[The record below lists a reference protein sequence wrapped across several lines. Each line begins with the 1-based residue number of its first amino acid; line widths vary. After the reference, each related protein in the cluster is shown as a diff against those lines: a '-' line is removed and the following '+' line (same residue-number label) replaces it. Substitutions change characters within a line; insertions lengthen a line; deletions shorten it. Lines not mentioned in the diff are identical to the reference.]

1 MFRLYGYIP
10 ELKLIKKDNNEEKI
24 IDAIAKYIHKVDHIQ
39 FTIIY
44 NDGSSDT
51 AYKIILSDKDFMD
64 YIQEYVTT
72 KKPLTRR
79 LKKWVYTSYLKM
91 VM

>member
-1 MFRLYGYIP
+1 
-10 ELKLIKKDNNEEKI
+10 
-24 IDAIAKYIHKVDHIQ
+24 
-39 FTIIY
+39 
-44 NDGSSDT
+44 
-51 AYKIILSDKDFMD
+51 MD